1 MLRWVSS
8 KCNSCII
15 YISFSS
21 TSRIHN
27 FVYYFIFPLG
37 KSYDQSCLSVMENKR
52 SKHKK
57 IGIVAKSKLNS
68 IESIVLK
75 VFNSSVKKF

>member
-1 MLRWVSS
+1 M
-8 KCNSCII
+8 K
-15 YISFSS
+15 
-21 TSRIHN
+21 
-27 FVYYFIFPLG
+27 
-37 KSYDQSCLSVMENKR
+37 NKR